1 VTLLILRLWTLVA
14 VGTGGRRRFFET
26 GGGELVDTGGPAW
39 GVLGVSWTLGVG
51 ECGGEGEEE
60 RAVMAPERGVQSMGT
75 GSSRGTEGGA
85 GSSTP
90 AKFMIISVYFLETFL
105 WQNTS
110 SSVKP

>member
-1 VTLLILRLWTLVA
+1 MRAECGWVACRQSLLAPFSHSPPL
-14 VGTGGRRRFFET
+14 GHSGGG
-26 GGGELVDTGGPAW
+26 GGGEGG
-39 GVLGVSWTLGVG
+39 
-51 ECGGEGEEE
+51 EE

-90 AKFMIISVYFLETFL
+90 AKFMIILVYFLETFL